1 MPIDHQKTG
10 KWGEDLARRFLEKKG
25 YSILACN
32 YRNVRQEIDLIA
44 RIGNELVFVEVKT
57 RKNNDF
63 GFPEEW
69 VDEQKIKHIFNAA
82 DAYVLE
88 NELQGELRFDII
100 AITGTNETSVEIEH
114 IEDAFW
120 PGW

>member
-1 MPIDHQKTG
+1 MSIDRQKKG

-32 YRNVRQEIDLIA
+32 YRSGRQEIDLIA
-44 RIGNELVFVEVKT
+44 HIGNELVFVEVKT

-69 VDEQKIKHIFNAA
+69 VDELKMERIFNAA
-82 DAYVLE
+82 EAYVMENDLE
-88 NELQGELRFDII
+88 GELRFDII
-100 AITGTNETSVEIEH
+100 AITGSNETSAEIEH

-120 PGW
+120 PRW